1 MKLFFN
7 LRTILLSVLFLTGC
21 ITIPEIIPIDVNS
34 NKINESNYMKTPC
47 IWDGAT
53 VKKKPKVSNIQ

>member
-1 MKLFFN
+1 MKIIILF
-7 LRTILLSVLFLTGC
+7 SVVFLTGC
-21 ITIPEIIPIDVNS
+21 ITLPEVIPTATNP

-47 IWDGAT
+47 LWDGAI